1 MNKHYKINYNLE
13 IPKSKLNNCDKLYV
27 IHRNKIL
34 DNFLAAK
41 LLYYK
46 KEFQFIVKNKDIKKM
61 QNIDISIVTPVFN
74 EENNIEPFL
83 KKIKEI
89 LIKLTES
96 YEIIFVMDP
105 SSDRTENI
113 IKSYAIEDKKIKLIK
128 LSKIWTT
135 IRNSSRYP

>member
-46 KEFQFIVKNKDIKKM
+46 KEFQFIVKNKDIKRC
-61 QNIDISIVTPVFN
+61 
-74 EENNIEPFL
+74 
-83 KKIKEI
+83 KI
-89 LIKLTES
+89 
-96 YEIIFVMDP
+96 
-105 SSDRTENI
+105 
-113 IKSYAIEDKKIKLIK
+113 
-128 LSKIWTT
+128 
-135 IRNSSRYP
+135 